1 MYENGGSMED
11 HPKEKNIFKTSDLG
25 IAVYLFT
32 IQHELHKTT
41 LQGPKRLVFHF
52 IKQANTEGRVAAY
65 LNETGQAPAKKLF
78 ENYRALRALAFSQTG
93 NLR

>member
-1 MYENGGSMED
+1 M
-11 HPKEKNIFKTSDLG
+11 KEQAQELNIFKTSDLG

-41 LQGPKRLVFHF
+41 LQGPKRLIFHF
-52 IKQANTEGRVAAY
+52 KQQADTEAHVSAY
-65 LNETGQAPAKKLF
+65 LSEKGKAPAKKLF
-78 ENYRALRALAFSQTG
+78 ENYRALRSLAFSKTG

>member
-1 MYENGGSMED
+1 MNHIPQEPTLYQ
-11 HPKEKNIFKTSDLG
+11 TSDLG

-32 IQHELHKTT
+32 IGHELIKTT
-41 LQGPKRLVFHF
+41 LQGPNRLIFHF
-52 IKQANTEGRVAAY
+52 RQGVDTEAHVSRY